1 MPALLV
7 IGIIILFF
15 FGWAGIGA
23 VVFWLWHNTFTIID
37 IIIYSVLGFVGIFLL
52 ILAGIFIFFTI
63 KEFVEWI
70 IKKRK
75 GKKPKW
81 QKSN

>member
-1 MPALLV
+1 MPMLII

-15 FGWAGIGA
+15 FGWVGVGA
-23 VVFWLWHNTFTIID
+23 VVFLE
-37 IIIYSVLGFVGIFLL
+37 
-52 ILAGIFIFFTI
+52 I

-81 QKSN
+81 QKLN